1 MAREECSEF
10 PCSLHAG
17 AARSR
22 DPEGSVAGTGSELS
36 AEGGNTAPCA
46 ALPPGC
52 THGRSESCRKPP
64 GRAVL
69 PISTKSITSKEASG
83 TKEQTH
89 SHPGLSC
96 PGTGCDTGDRRAF
109 PIEAL
114 VSADRERG
122 GRQRS
127 HRLPALRGTPHHQ
140 TGHAAGLESAGR
152 RERASHGSSG
162 LPGPAI
168 GQRHEKW
175 PP

>member
-122 GRQRS
+122 GGKGVTVCRRCVEPPITKQAMQPDWRAQGEGKE
-127 HRLPALRGTPHHQ
+127 LPTAPLVCLALQ
-140 TGHAAGLESAGR
+140 
-152 RERASHGSSG
+152 
-162 LPGPAI
+162 
-168 GQRHEKW
+168 
-175 PP
+175 